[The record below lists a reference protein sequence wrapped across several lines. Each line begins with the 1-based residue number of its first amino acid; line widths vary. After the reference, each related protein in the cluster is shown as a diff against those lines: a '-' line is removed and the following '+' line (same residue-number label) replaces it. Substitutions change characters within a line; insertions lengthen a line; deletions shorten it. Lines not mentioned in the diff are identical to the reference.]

1 MKYEAELMTA
11 LSDVC
16 KKAEREG
23 YEKCQSECK
32 RDNERHYQQ
41 GLIDAW
47 GCVRKL
53 YSGMKSGDVKSIFGI
68 DDPLKIV
75 KKFSAR
81 EVMQKIEEFEKQK
94 IAETIA
100 SIMNCSFKEVK
111 DTIDRVENK
120 ITYTPLE
127 IYEKKQT
134 DTPNHD
140 EIKVGMRV
148 RTLASIDK
156 HGCEVFPVGTIG
168 IVKRI
173 GKLNSTYPYTITDG
187 TECWDYSRDM
197 FEVMVIDEVKV
208 GDIVK
213 NKQIGSCYVVTCICG
228 DEYYLMSDAGSFL
241 CTKYMKQYIK
251 TGETYSQIETIKQR
265 LRDSAERKL
274 IF

>member
-16 KKAEREG
+16 KKAEHEG

-53 YSGMKSGDVKSIFGI
+53 YSEMKSGDVKSIFGI

-100 SIMNCSFKEVK
+100 STMNCSIKEAK
-111 DTIDRVENK
+111 IALDRMEK
-120 ITYTPLE
+120 RAIYTSLE
-127 IYEKKQT
+127 RYEKKQI

-148 RTLASIDK
+148 RTLADISEYGTK
-156 HGCEVFPVGTIG
+156 LFPVGTIG
-168 IVKRI
+168 TIKGISQVN
-173 GKLNSTYPYTITDG
+173 NSYPYVITDG
-187 TECWDYSRDM
+187 KECWYYSRDM
-197 FEVMVIDEVKV
+197 FEVINDGKLRIGDELSSRLF
-208 GDIVK
+208 GDL
-213 NKQIGSCYVVTCICG
+213 YVVVRIDH
-228 DEYYLMSDAGSFL
+228 DEYYLMNHLGGILYTTNLDKFV
-241 CTKYMKQYIK
+241 K
-251 TGETYSQIETIKQR
+251 TGEHYPQIEEVFKQ
-265 LRDSAERKL
+265 LKERAHE
-274 IF
+274 